1 MASNGSSSRLKQRLV
16 RMFKP
21 SSLLR
26 SSCNGST
33 SGATILSS
41 TGSSRTLLRDVAP
54 APVFVPRHH
63 RHRGVDDDD
72 DGMFLTHDSLG
83 RSLSSSIAN
92 DRRRHAAPVLPLS
105 IDCGG
110 CRPTRDRPPLVAKR
124 EKGRHGKNKKR
135 ERRVRETGGF
145 YETGEGEGRMCPP
158 ASPSSPSKS
167 SCYYYC
173 FDEVE
178 KKEKKEEKNKKKQK
192 KKKLLSNSYGFSST
206 SSADSVDGFEFFTSE
221 EREVKEETE
230 AFFSSRSFSS
240 DSSEFYQRPNNKKK
254 KNKKK
259 PSRCPP
265 RRRTKN
271 HENRIASEGFQP
283 LVSIASREKK
293 ARKLEEE
300 EKSVFAV
307 VKRSRDPYGDFR
319 SSMVEMIME
328 RQIFGA
334 EDLEKL
340 LHYYLALNSPH
351 HHPNILHAF
360 SEILVVIF
368 GN

>member
-1 MASNGSSSRLKQRLV
+1 MERNRSSSKLKQRLV
-16 RMFKP
+16 RMLKP

-26 SSCNGST
+26 SYCNNST
-33 SGATILSS
+33 SAATNRSS
-41 TGSSRTLLRDVAP
+41 TGSSRTLLRDVQ
-54 APVFVPRHH
+54 
-63 RHRGVDDDD
+63 HRGVDDDD
-72 DGMFLTHDSLG
+72 GMFLARDSLG
-83 RSLSSSIAN
+83 RSSSSFSIAN
-92 DRRRHAAPVLPLS
+92 DRRHVAPVLRLPL
-105 IDCGG
+105 DCGG
-110 CRPTRDRPPLVAKR
+110 CRPTRDIPPLVAKR
-124 EKGRHGKNKKR
+124 EKRRHGKNKKK

-167 SCYYYC
+167 SCHYYNYC
-173 FDEVE
+173 FNEVE
-178 KKEKKEEKNKKKQK
+178 KEGKKEEDDKKKQKK
-192 KKKLLSNSYGFSST
+192 KKKLLSNSYGFSS
-206 SSADSVDGFEFFTSE
+206 SSSMDSDDGFEYFTSE

-240 DSSEFYQRPNNKKK
+240 DSSEFYQRPNNRKK

-259 PSRCPP
+259 PSRRPP

-293 ARKLEEE
+293 VKELEDE
-300 EKSVFAV
+300 EKRVFAV

-319 SSMVEMIME
+319 SSMVEMVME

-351 HHPNILHAF
+351 HHPNILQAF
-360 SEILVVIF
+360 SDIWVVLF